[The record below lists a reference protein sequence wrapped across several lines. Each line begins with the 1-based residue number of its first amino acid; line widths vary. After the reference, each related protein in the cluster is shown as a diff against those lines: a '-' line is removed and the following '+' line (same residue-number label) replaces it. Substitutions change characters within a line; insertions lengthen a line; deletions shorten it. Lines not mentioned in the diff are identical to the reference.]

1 MDYGYGYVR
10 RGSKSMYNSR
20 IMNCALCFSF
30 GATSVSHIP
39 DTLPRSFQISA
50 EFFLFSTNLM
60 CLELIAREQ
69 KSQVGK
75 IWKLSKTMI
84 CSSSDIWNCGDC
96 WYGRF
101 WMGAHNAG
109 AKKVCQGLRGAFCCC
124 WKSKIVEN
132 PQSTSLYLNNH
143 LSISFLWSMYVTWCL
158 LFKTVFQSGD
168 FISSSPCMTYVLN
181 TFLNALAS
189 LGVGLVA
196 ESVDRSFSFENFS
209 PVSTHHLHLLVSLS
223 PCSLQV

>member
-109 AKKVCQGLRGAFCCC
+109 AKKSLSGPKGCFLLLLKIQNRR
-124 WKSKIVEN
+124 KSTIHFTLFEQSFIHQLSVEYVRN
-132 PQSTSLYLNNH
+132 VVSLVQN
-143 LSISFLWSMYVTWCL
+143 SFPIRWFHFFLPM
-158 LFKTVFQSGD
+158 
-168 FISSSPCMTYVLN
+168 YVLN
-181 TFLNALAS
+181 TFFNA

-196 ESVDRSFSFENFS
+196 ELVDRSFSFENFS
-209 PVSTHHLHLLVSLS
+209 PLSTHHLCLLVSLS
-223 PCSLQV
+223 PCSLRV

>member
-109 AKKVCQGLRGAFCCC
+109 AKKSLSGPKGGFLLLLKIQNRR
-124 WKSKIVEN
+124 KSTIHFTLFEQSFIHQLSVEYVRN
-132 PQSTSLYLNNH
+132 VVSLVQNSFPIRWFHFFLPMYDICVKYIFKCA
-143 LSISFLWSMYVTWCL
+143 SISR
-158 LFKTVFQSGD
+158 SG
-168 FISSSPCMTYVLN
+168 SGSW
-181 TFLNALAS
+181 
-189 LGVGLVA
+189 VG
-196 ESVDRSFSFENFS
+196 RS
-209 PVSTHHLHLLVSLS
+209 
-223 PCSLQV
+223 